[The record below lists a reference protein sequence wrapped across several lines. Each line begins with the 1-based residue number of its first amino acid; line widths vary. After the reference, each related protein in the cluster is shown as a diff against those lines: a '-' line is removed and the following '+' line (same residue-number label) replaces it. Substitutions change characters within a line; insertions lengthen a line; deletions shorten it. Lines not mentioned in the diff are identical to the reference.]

1 MTNPHNTFGK
11 GHSTRAINGGL
22 DAYFTAPDVAT
33 ACIETLAPLLKR
45 WKLGNALF
53 IEPAAGSGVWLDA
66 LPANALAA
74 AYDIAPQDPRVQQ
87 ADFLTLTVPANS
99 IVIGNP
105 PFGFAAKDAIRFF
118 NHAATG
124 AAVIAFIVPRTFK
137 KASVQARLHTNYHLE
152 VCEDLPAYSFRVNG
166 VPHDVPCCFQ
176 IWKRKAKK
184 RSISLVS
191 MDNPWLEF
199 TTPGRAD
206 FAVRRVGGRAGQVL
220 EGLDHSLSSTY
231 FIRAKINPRELQLL
245 IRRIDFAAINHT
257 AGVRSLSKREL
268 ISAINDAMAEAA

>member
-22 DAYFTAPDVAT
+22 DAYYTAPEVA
-33 ACIETLAPLLKR
+33 AQCIEALMPLLKR
-45 WKLGNALF
+45 WRLSKALF
-53 IEPAAGSGVWLDA
+53 LEPAAGAGAWIDA
-66 LPANALAA
+66 LPAGSLSV

-87 ADFLTLTVPANS
+87 ADFFSLPVPANS
-99 IVIGNP
+99 VVIGNP

-137 KASVQARLHTNYHLE
+137 KASVQARLHANYHLE
-152 VCEDLPAYSFRVNG
+152 MCGDLPAYSFRVNDI
-166 VPHDVPCCFQ
+166 PHDVPCCFQ
-176 IWKRKAKK
+176 VWKRKAKK
-184 RSISLVS
+184 RKVSLVS
-191 MDNPWLEF
+191 IDNPWLEF
-199 TTPGRAD
+199 TTPSRAD

-231 FIRAKINPRELQLL
+231 FIKAKIDPRELQLL
-245 IRRIDFAAINHT
+245 IRRIDFASIHHT

-268 ISAINDAMAEAA
+268 ISAISDAMTEAA